1 MIDTIAFEV
10 QLDQP
15 YETAMKG
22 VIEALKSE
30 GFGVL
35 TQIDVKATL
44 KDKLGEDF
52 RPYSILGACNPP
64 LAHRALT
71 SEAIVGV
78 MLPCNITVEA
88 SPGGG
93 SIVQIANPEMMMQ
106 VGALQE
112 NPTLKQVAKE
122 ARTKLERVAAKL
134 SEG

>member
-1 MIDTIAFEV
+1 MSDTIAFEV

-88 SPGGG
+88 TPGGG

-122 ARTKLERVAAKL
+122 ARTKLERVAAKI

>member
-15 YETAMKG
+15 YETAIKG